1 MFKISRKNARTSI
14 TTLMLALLTGCNGAS
29 DDGNMSVGNKPTE
42 PNPPSG
48 ESFALSAENTVNLS
62 RNMSSSHILLEGKI
76 HSSSQDVSNIVTS
89 VRPVTELESC
99 NDISFDST
107 SYTVNFDDFV
117 GVCVYKYDAQNSKDP
132 EQKASA
138 YAISIAQKSVDSEVD
153 HFTPISDTTLVG
165 EPLTIDLKND
175 PNFVTQVPDG
185 YTMDP
190 QPTLIGEG
198 DATADNTN
206 QTITYRPADEG
217 GVAKIIYSYSNGSEV
232 KLGNITISVSSSPNT
247 APNVPNQID
256 YSHDPDAE
264 RVNINQEVIIDLA
277 KYVSDDDG
285 DALQLIYTDSW
296 NAAVSPLNPQ
306 DMNNLKLRFETT
318 KVGEHFVS
326 YAVSDHYGGYA
337 MGLIRIEV
345 YDSGVAA
352 SWGNLQLDMS
362 YYFAPLVKS
371 DADAQ
376 GIAYTSSH
384 IDKGANG
391 ANVATF
397 NLLQAKDMCAPIGR
411 LPTQDELIA
420 LSKIA
425 GVGPAAYDGW
435 PVEVDYWA
443 FDSGSASIVNLKSGQ
458 TSQTP
463 NAGGQYVTCIGEG
476 GYLIDTAQSKLV
488 AIGDGVDQASVAV
501 KATFNGKPL
510 AGITVKA
517 DVTGNANLA
526 NTSLETDAAGY
537 AIFTIVDAISEQV
550 TFDTNIENSTSIRS
564 AQLHFTG
571 NPNTAE
577 LLLESVTNNQPLT
590 GVNVFRATLKDAA
603 GSPVAGQV
611 IEYTQNPDLTYTPDE
626 QQTNQYGEQKVI
638 VQLRNPGSQSYVYLV
653 EAEYERPDGTETRT
667 QLPMRFVANKLNE
680 TLESKKDGAIAPDT
694 NKVTA
699 HFDRAPDETDRKV
712 TFHIKTG
719 DAVFVGNGGK
729 TMVVEAG
736 GDGRATA
743 NIKYKGTSTTGST
756 QYVVYATHNTTRTQ
770 DLKQHFRHGI
780 VGRQYLYKQIAGG
793 TAVVQGW
800 LCPTPNGWV
809 GGPWAIH
816 VTAESDLNAG
826 GVTEA
831 DVRAHG
837 WRYTVDEGG
846 HRLYGY
852 YTPRSAS
859 SYNNLAVNDSTFRKW
874 QHYAG
879 ITSPYSKYRICRRP
893 R

>member
-1 MFKISRKNARTSI
+1 
-14 TTLMLALLTGCNGAS
+14 
-29 DDGNMSVGNKPTE
+29 
-42 PNPPSG
+42 
-48 ESFALSAENTVNLS
+48 
-62 RNMSSSHILLEGKI
+62 MSSSHVLLEGKI

-89 VRPVTELESC
+89 VSPVTELESC

-153 HFTPISDTTLVG
+153 LFAPISDTTLVG

-185 YTMDP
+185 YTMD
-190 QPTLIGEG
+190 QQLTLIGGGE
-198 DATADNTN
+198 ATADNTN
-206 QTITYRPADEG
+206 QTITYNPSDEG
-217 GVAKIIYSYSNGSEV
+217 GFAKIIFSYSNGSEI
-232 KLGNITISVSSSPNT
+232 KLGNIAISVSSSPNT
-247 APNVPNQID
+247 APNAPDID
-256 YSHDPDAE
+256 LSHDPDAG

-296 NAAVSPLNPQ
+296 NAAVSPLDPQ

-384 IDKGANG
+384 IDTEANG

-397 NLLQAKDMCAPIGR
+397 NLLQAKDMCAASGR

-443 FDSGSASIVNLKSGQ
+443 LDSGSASIVNLKSGQ
-458 TSQTP
+458 TTQTP

-501 KATFNGKPL
+501 KATFNGEPL
-510 AGITVKA
+510 AGITVEA
-517 DVTGNANLA
+517 AVTGSANLA

-550 TFDTNIENSTSIRS
+550 TFETNIENSTSTRS

-571 NPNTAE
+571 NPNTAD
-577 LLLESVTNNQPLT
+577 LQLVSVMNNQPLT
-590 GVNVFRATLKDAA
+590 GENVFSATLTDAA

-611 IEYTQNPDLTYTPDE
+611 IDYTHNPDVKYNPVEEQTDQDG
-626 QQTNQYGEQKVI
+626 QQTVS
-638 VQLRNPGSQSYVYLV
+638 VQLINQGTESYGYIV
-653 EAEYERPDGTETRT
+653 EAEYTRPDGSISNA
-667 QLPMRFVANKLNE
+667 QLPMVFVANILSAS
-680 TLESKKDGAIAPDT
+680 LGSDKDWAQAPDQ
-694 NKVTA
+694 NLARAHFKVDDGTQKQVQFNITTGNAVFKENHKKMMTYTATHGNATA
-699 HFDRAPDETDRKV
+699 HIVYD
-712 TFHIKTG
+712 G
-719 DAVFVGNGGK
+719 DYS
-729 TMVVEAG
+729 EAS
-736 GDGRATA
+736 ATA
-743 NIKYKGTSTTGST
+743 AYRVKASFKGQSTNELVQHFHTGVAGKQNVYKQVSLSQPEPEGWSCPQSDGTWHGPQGPETGVSI
-756 QYVVYATHNTTRTQ
+756 AQ
-770 DLKQHFRHGI
+770 DL
-780 VGRQYLYKQIAGG
+780 
-793 TAVVQGW
+793 QGV
-800 LCPTPNGWV
+800 PY
-809 GGPWAIH
+809 
-816 VTAESDLNAG
+816 DLISSI
-826 GVTEA
+826 
-831 DVRAHG
+831 
-837 WRYTVDEGG
+837 WTVDETVYDGRRAFG
-846 HRLYGY
+846 LTSRALMGSYSNVLYG
-852 YTPRSAS
+852 TPGAS
-859 SYNNLAVNDSTFRKW
+859 TWTENILLNASIS
-874 QHYAG
+874 
-879 ITSPYSKYRICRRP
+879 YRICRKP
-893 R
+893 RT

>member
-29 DDGNMSVGNKPTE
+29 DDGNMSVGNNPTE

-48 ESFALSAENTVNLS
+48 ESLALSAENTVNLS
-62 RNMSSSHILLEGKI
+62 RNMSSSHVLLEGKI

-117 GVCVYKYDAQNSKDP
+117 GVCVYKYDAQSSIDP

-153 HFTPISDTTLVG
+153 LFAPISDTTLVG

-185 YTMDP
+185 YTMD
-190 QPTLIGEG
+190 QQLTLIGGG

-206 QTITYRPADEG
+206 QTITYKPADEG
-217 GVAKIIYSYSNGSEV
+217 GFAKIIYSYSNGSDV

-247 APNVPNQID
+247 APNAPNID
-256 YSHDPDAE
+256 YSDDPDAE
-264 RVNINQEVIIDLA
+264 RVSINQEVIIDLA

-352 SWGNLQLDMS
+352 NWGNLQLDMS

-384 IDKGANG
+384 IDTEANG

-397 NLLQAKDMCAPIGR
+397 NLLQAKDMCAASGR

-443 FDSGSASIVNLKSGQ
+443 LDSGSASIVNLKSGQ

-501 KATFNGKPL
+501 KATFNGEPL
-510 AGITVKA
+510 AGITVEA
-517 DVTGNANLA
+517 AVTGSANLA

-550 TFDTNIENSTSIRS
+550 TFETNIENSTSIRS

-577 LLLESVTNNQPLT
+577 LHLESVTNNQPLT

-611 IEYTQNPDLTYTPDE
+611 IEYSQNPDLTYSPAE
-626 QQTNQYGEQKVI
+626 QQTNQDGAQQVS
-638 VQLRNPGSQSYVYLV
+638 VQLNNPGSQSYDYLV
-653 EAEYERPDGTETRT
+653 EAEYTRPDGTTNTDE
-667 QLPMRFVANKLNE
+667 LPMKFVANKLNA
-680 TLESKKDGAIAPDT
+680 TLESTKDGATPPDT

-699 HFDRAPDETDRKV
+699 YFDRAPDESDRDV
-712 TFHIKTG
+712 TFHIKSG
-719 DAVFVGNGGK
+719 DAVFAGNGGK
-729 TMVVEAG
+729 TVVVKAG
-736 GDGRATA
+736 GGGKGATA
-743 NIKYKGTSTTGST
+743 TIKHQGSETGEKAN
-756 QYVVYATHNTTRTQ
+756 YVVYATHRTTRTQ
-770 DLKQHFRHGI
+770 DVKQHFILGLVGKVNRYMQIGVSTPAPAGWTCPGI
-780 VGRQYLYKQIAGG
+780 HKWEGPSISLPNIA
-793 TAVVQGW
+793 T
-800 LCPTPNGWV
+800 
-809 GGPWAIH
+809 
-816 VTAESDLNAG
+816 DLNQAG
-826 GVTEA
+826 KTEA
-831 DVRAHG
+831 DAVAAG
-837 WRYTVDEGG
+837 WKRDNDSPYGQD
-846 HRLYGY
+846 LYG
-852 YTPRSAS
+852 RSSPDDREIGRAMNLRAS
-859 SYNNLAVNDSTFRKW
+859 GQGWDEAVQLNES
-874 QHYAG
+874 Q
-879 ITSPYSKYRICRRP
+879 KYRICRRP
-893 R
+893 RT